1 MIFNTWTYGLFLAL
15 FVLVHWFCVPVRH
28 RAKALLTAGLVFYT
42 YYYPFHTILIVLLSL
57 IVFGVG
63 RMIERAGEVRW
74 KRLWLTGGIA
84 VCLAVLAYYKY
95 LKLLIGTLND
105 LFHLASLPFGY
116 EIPGIL
122 VPLGLSFFIFE
133 FIHFLV
139 DVYKG
144 TAKQTSLLNFGVFA
158 LFFPTL
164 VAGPIKRYQNF
175 LDQLQHPPAFSLD
188 FWVVGLGR
196 ILTGIA
202 KKMIIADSMNLFITP
217 FQNPGQATALELW
230 IAIFAYSI
238 KIYFDFSGYSDIAI
252 GSARL
257 LGFKILENFNA
268 PYLKP
273 NISEFWRNWHISLS
287 SWIRDYLYIPLG
299 GNRGTPAF
307 AMRNTIISMALCGL
321 WHGAS
326 WNFVV
331 WGLYHGLGL
340 AAYRLFNRRGKS
352 KLKNDSVP
360 GSLAVEEVA
369 ATKEAGSGGWKWAV
383 AGFSTLATF
392 MFVSVG
398 WVFFVNNI
406 HDSMYILAKIFRLI

>member
-1 MIFNTWTYGLFLAL
+1 MIFNTWTYGLFLTV
-15 FVLVHWFCVPVRH
+15 FVLIYWFCVPVRY
-28 RAKALLTAGLVFYT
+28 RPQALLTAGLIFYT

-57 IVFGVG
+57 AVFGIG
-63 RMIERAGEVRW
+63 RQIDRSGEPR
-74 KRLWLTGGIA
+74 RRQFWLVTGIT

-95 LKLLIGTLND
+95 LKLMISTLNQF
-105 LFHLASLPFGY
+105 FHLASMPFGY
-116 EIPGIL
+116 EVPVIL

-139 DVYKG
+139 DVYRG

-175 LDQLQHPPAFSLD
+175 LGQLENLPAFSLE
-188 FWVVGLGR
+188 FWMTGLGR
-196 ILTGIA
+196 ILVGIA
-202 KKMIIADSMNLFITP
+202 KKMIIADSMNQFIVA
-217 FQNPGQATALELW
+217 FQNPGQATAAELW
-230 IAIFAYSI
+230 VAILAYSV

-299 GNRGTPAF
+299 GNRGTLAF
-307 AMRNTIISMALCGL
+307 AMRNTMISMALCGL
-321 WHGAS
+321 WHGAA

-331 WGLYHGLGL
+331 WGIYHGFGL
-340 AAYRLFNRRGKS
+340 AVYRLYRNWRKQRPLPLDEMSGIQRWAI
-352 KLKNDSVP
+352 N
-360 GSLAVEEVA
+360 A
-369 ATKEAGSGGWKWAV
+369 AGVLG
-383 AGFSTLATF
+383 TF
-392 MFVSVG
+392 VFVSVG

-406 HDSMYILAKIFRLI
+406 RDSLTIIGKIFGLW